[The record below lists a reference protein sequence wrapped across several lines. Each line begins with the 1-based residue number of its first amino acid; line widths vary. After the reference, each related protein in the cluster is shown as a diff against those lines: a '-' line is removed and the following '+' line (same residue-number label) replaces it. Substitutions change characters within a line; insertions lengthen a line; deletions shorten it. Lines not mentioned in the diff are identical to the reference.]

1 MQGLQLEETFLEIAN
16 LLLEEDYL
24 GDNKQLK
31 AFNSQLDLEP
41 SEPLKSLEMFHQLR
55 VCLEMLK
62 SHQQQVAGFLDHQ
75 FLQQPLISQQQRFK
89 EIKVHQL
96 LEDFLEDQNQLNQQ
110 AVEQVSLEHQNRIKL
125 QVVVDLDNNLNQQA
139 LGLVSLEDQNQL
151 NHLVVVLANLL
162 QMLVLQQPH

>member
-1 MQGLQLEETFLEIAN
+1 
-16 LLLEEDYL
+16 
-24 GDNKQLK
+24 
-31 AFNSQLDLEP
+31 
-41 SEPLKSLEMFHQLR
+41 
-55 VCLEMLK
+55 
-62 SHQQQVAGFLDHQ
+62 
-75 FLQQPLISQQQRFK
+75 
-89 EIKVHQL
+89 VHQL